1 MNTFLVKS
9 ANFFNKN
16 VTKIIFIC
24 LQANK
29 KDEYSKKV
37 YKLLITLHSEFSE
50 LIDLVENTGSIQ
62 REIRDLDDLIN
73 FERQQNVQQKLEQ
86 IMKDME
92 IVTGGGA

>member
-1 MNTFLVKS
+1 MQRPL
-9 ANFFNKN
+9 KN
-16 VTKIIFIC
+16 VFC
-24 LQANK
+24 HFQANK

-73 FERQQNVQQKLEQ
+73 FERQQNVQQKLDQ
-86 IMKDME
+86 IIKDME
-92 IVTGGGA
+92 IVTRGSA

>member
-1 MNTFLVKS
+1 MIKNG
-9 ANFFNKN
+9 NFFGEK
-16 VTKIIFIC
+16 VAIIFWF

-50 LIDLVENTGSIQ
+50 LIDFVENTGSIQ

-73 FERQQNVQQKLEQ
+73 FERQQNVQQKLDQ